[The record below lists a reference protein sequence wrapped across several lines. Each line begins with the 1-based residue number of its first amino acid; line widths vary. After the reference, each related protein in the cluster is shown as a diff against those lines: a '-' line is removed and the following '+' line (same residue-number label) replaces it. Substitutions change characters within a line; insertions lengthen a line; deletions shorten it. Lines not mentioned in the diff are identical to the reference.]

1 MQGVLPIAWAPQPGF
16 RAAGPGYRRRHGAIT
31 TAHHHRDRA
40 RRAGQLPARN
50 PVHPGGSR
58 PPRLASPAGRT
69 GRQGLAGLPSGGT
82 WKLRPRTRLRLSP
95 SRGRGQSLPEGDPHI
110 SVTAPGR
117 LAWIFGSSRSGS
129 TWLLR
134 MLSELE
140 RVIPIDD
147 PHIGHHLG
155 VWRPIPLAW
164 ATSKDPPKLGTLAD
178 YKRKKRDYIFS
189 DRYRDSWMP
198 QLRELVSARFEA
210 QAADHVAESGEIDKP
225 IVVVK
230 EPGSHAADTIM
241 ELFPESKLIFLLRDG
256 RDVVDSWLDAYRDGS
271 WATDEGAYP
280 VDDGGRLPLIRWQS
294 SVWLHR
300 TEGVQETYARMDPD
314 RRVLIRS
321 EEMRA
326 DPVRALER
334 IRGLLG
340 IDVRTDELARIAQ
353 ANEFSRVPKRRRGS
367 GQEIRRAQPGGW
379 TDHMSRDE
387 ILAMHE
393 ILAEKLDE
401 LGYLRPGDI
410 PVRRAA

>member
-1 MQGVLPIAWAPQPGF
+1 M
-16 RAAGPGYRRRHGAIT
+16 
-31 TAHHHRDRA
+31 
-40 RRAGQLPARN
+40 
-50 PVHPGGSR
+50 
-58 PPRLASPAGRT
+58 
-69 GRQGLAGLPSGGT
+69 
-82 WKLRPRTRLRLSP
+82 
-95 SRGRGQSLPEGDPHI
+95 PEGVTPDI

-164 ATSKDPPKLGTLAD
+164 ATAKDPPKLGTLAD
-178 YKRKKRDYIFS
+178 YKRKKRDYLFS
-189 DRYRDSWMP
+189 DSYRDTWMP
-198 QLRELVSARFEA
+198 QLRDLISARFEA
-210 QAADHVAESGEIDKP
+210 QAAQDVAEVGGIEEP

-241 ELFPESKLIFLLRDG
+241 DLFPNSSLIFLLRDG

-280 VDDGGRLPLIRWQS
+280 LDDTGRPALIRWQS

-300 TEGVQETYARMDPD
+300 TEVVQETYARTDPD
-314 RRVLIRS
+314 RRVLIRY
-321 EEMRA
+321 EEMR
-326 DPVRALER
+326 DEPVAALER
-334 IRGLLG
+334 ICKMLG
-340 IDVRTDELARIAQ
+340 IEATREQLDEIA
-353 ANEFSRVPKRRRGS
+353 ATNSFSRVPKADKGAGR
-367 GQEIRRAQPGGW
+367 EIRQAEPGGW
-379 TDHMSRDE
+379 AKHLSRQE
-387 ILAMHE
+387 ILEMHE
-393 ILAEKLDE
+393 ILAKKLDE

-410 PVRRAA
+410 PKAKRAA